1 MKKMMKKVISILL
14 VALTLV
20 NLTGCKIVLG
30 IREKEVTKLVEASEI
45 EAGTLGT
52 GLGSAGAQPREEQQ
66 LSGTL
71 KLQVFTNESGNHS
84 EAWTNVITAFEDV
97 TGVKVTLIMGSQVNT
112 QYSAA
117 WLAGEAPA
125 DIVWIMGNGIADEE
139 MEASGVFYD
148 LSEVLGEGYIYGT
161 TAKISDKLNME
172 VVRERD
178 GGHYRAPLMTS
189 VQGMWYDKR
198 YVSEAPVNFDEYM
211 AVSKEL
217 ASQGIAGMTYPGM
230 YSDYNIWA
238 LIMPAVAA
246 YGEEFFMDVASGK
259 PEAFQDERFK
269 AVLNRYVEYC
279 QEGNILKGSTS
290 ADHTTSQL
298 NWLNSKAGFI
308 TNGLWLE
315 TEMQDYIP
323 PEFEMAFCA
332 SPLITTEQTPTLV
345 LQSNN
350 LAVAEKTKNLENAL
364 AFIRFMYR
372 DDVQLE
378 FMSKYSYLSALTSI
392 DYEDAELTDVA
403 RDTLDYINSGNINV
417 INCNVSWDGL
427 VNNTF
432 KAAINDLTAG
442 NMTVDEACNALTE
455 DAKR

>member
-1 MKKMMKKVISILL
+1 MNKILKKIISILL

-45 EAGTLGT
+45 EEGTLGT
-52 GLGSAGAQPREEQQ
+52 GLGSAGAEQQ
-66 LSGTL
+66 DEKPLSGTL
-71 KLQVFTNESGNHS
+71 RLQVFTNESGKHS
-84 EAWTNVITAFEDV
+84 DAWTNVVTAFEEV

-125 DIVWIMGNGIADEE
+125 DIVWINGNGIADEE

-148 LSEVLGEGYIYGT
+148 LSEVLQDGYVYGT
-161 TAKISDKLNME
+161 NAKISDRLNMA

-178 GGHYRAPLMTS
+178 SAHYRAPLMTS
-189 VQGMWYDKR
+189 VQGMWYDRR
-198 YVSEAPVNFDEYM
+198 YISDVPVNFEEYL

-217 ASQGIAGMTYPGM
+217 SKKGIAGMTYPGM
-230 YSDYNIWA
+230 YPDYTMWA

-246 YGEEFFMDVASGK
+246 YGEEFFLDVASGN

-279 QEGNILKGSTS
+279 KAGHILKGSTS

-298 NWLNSKAGFI
+298 NWLNNKAGFI

-315 TEMQDYIP
+315 AEMQDYIP
-323 PEFEMAFCA
+323 AEFEMAFCA
-332 SPLITTEQTPTLV
+332 SPLITKEQTPTLV
-345 LQSNN
+345 LHSNDV
-350 LAVAEKTKNLENAL
+350 AVAKQSKNLENAL
-364 AFIRFMYR
+364 AFIRFLYR

-378 FMSKYSYLSALTSI
+378 YMSKYSYLSALTSI
-392 DYEDAELTDVA
+392 DYKDAELTDVA
-403 RDTLDYINSGNINV
+403 RDTQDYIKSENVNV

-432 KAAINDLTAG
+432 KTAINDLTTG
-442 NMTVDEACNALTE
+442 DITVDEACDALTA